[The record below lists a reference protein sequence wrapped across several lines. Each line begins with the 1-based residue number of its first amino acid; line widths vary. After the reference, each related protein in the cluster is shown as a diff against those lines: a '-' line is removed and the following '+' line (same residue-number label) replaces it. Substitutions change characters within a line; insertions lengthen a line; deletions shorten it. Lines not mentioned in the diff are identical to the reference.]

1 MTRNGKIARLP
12 KPVRDTLNRRLRDG
26 EPGKRLVEWLNT
38 LPEAKAVLA
47 AEFGGRPVTEQNLS
61 EWKLG
66 GHREWLVQQEAL
78 EQARNLAEHAGDLRE
93 TAGAVADHLAV
104 VLSSRYAAALADW
117 EGDPESGLGRK
128 LRVLRSLCQDV
139 VELRRGDHSAARLKI
154 EQARLAAEQ
163 EKTEEELLEHFN
175 RCAQNPKVRAT
186 LCGCELTKEER
197 EQRMRQIFG
206 LEPAGQAGGIRST
219 KADNRP
225 NELAPTGE
233 SDPIRPNPA
242 LPSP

>member
-117 EGDPESGLGRK
+117 DGDPESGLGRK

-175 RCAQNPKVRAT
+175 RWAQNPKVRAT

-225 NELAPTGE
+225 DELAPTGE